1 MTDKATTI
9 GVLVSSVMVTGV
21 YGLISGL
28 AWSFSLGSGYATGL
42 FYGGIIGALVGLVSF
57 AFQRTIAARGRINH
71 KEAAF
76 TAGSMLSILFFAS
89 IVFAVVIGIVRWIF
103 F

>member
-1 MTDKATTI
+1 M
-9 GVLVSSVMVTGV
+9 SSVLVTGV
-21 YGLISGL
+21 YGLISGM
-28 AWSFSLGSGYATGL
+28 AWSFVLGSSYATGL
-42 FYGGIIGALVGLVSF
+42 LYGGLIGASVGLLSF
-57 AFQRTIAARGRINH
+57 GYQRTISARGRINH

-89 IVFAVVIGIVRWIF
+89 IVIAVVVWIVRWIF